1 MTSKVAYLA
10 AAAIALALPASAF
23 AQNNSPR
30 VPGTEPALPSIQA
43 PSMNDRVAPGGLQ
56 KKSFESV
63 DLKGKDVYDPA
74 GKKVGEIDE
83 VVPTQGQPREAI
95 VAVGGILG
103 IGAKKVLIPASDIE
117 RGDDGRLVVAMTE
130 NQIEKLPE
138 YERPSGTPP
147 SPDGVR

>member
-56 KKSFESV
+56 RKSFESA

-103 IGAKKVLIPASDIE
+103 IGAKKGFDSGKRYRARRRRSSG
-117 RGDDGRLVVAMTE
+117 RRDDGKSDREIA
-130 NQIEKLPE
+130 
-138 YERPSGTPP
+138 
-147 SPDGVR
+147 